1 MTGWF
6 ARRCAQAM
14 KKTRSW
20 GRPRSVLTLLVV
32 AMAGCQQPLR
42 DNGHVQRI
50 ENGLLTAIVLHGQPA
65 AMKLNERMTYYR
77 VPGVSIA
84 IVNNGKIEWAKGYGV
99 LDARGTN
106 AVTP

>member
-1 MTGWF
+1 MRVVVNEFMSLDGVVQAPGGPEEDTDGGFAHGGWSFPYGDQDFGTAMTGWF

-50 ENGLLTAIVLHGQPA
+50 ENGLL
-65 AMKLNERMTYYR
+65 
-77 VPGVSIA
+77 
-84 IVNNGKIEWAKGYGV
+84 
-99 LDARGTN
+99 
-106 AVTP
+106 